1 MSRESMMAKL
11 GLTPADFG
19 EKTLQQQYTDFVQKL
34 MDKTVQARGYD
45 DVFTCISYV
54 NSTDDTFKAEA
65 NAVLQWRDLVWRKC
79 YEILADV
86 EAGKRTVP
94 SEAELLAELPKLEW

>member
-1 MSRESMMAKL
+1 MSRQSMMEKL
-11 GLTPADFG
+11 NLTPADFG
-19 EKTLQQQYTDFVQKL
+19 EKSLQQQYTELVQKH

-65 NAVLQWRDLVWRKC
+65 QSVLAWRDAVWRMC
-79 YEILADV
+79 YSILADV
-86 EAGKRTVP
+86 EQGKRDIP
-94 SEAELLAELPKLEW
+94 SEAELLAELPSLEW